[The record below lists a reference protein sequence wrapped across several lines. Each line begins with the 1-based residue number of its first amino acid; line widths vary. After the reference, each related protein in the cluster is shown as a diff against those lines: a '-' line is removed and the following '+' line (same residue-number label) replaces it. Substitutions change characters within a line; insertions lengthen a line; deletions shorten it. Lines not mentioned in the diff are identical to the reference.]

1 MADFFFSSKPKQIS
15 ESVRIIAEK
24 IFGDLAKQRLV
35 MIGKNEVS
43 RIIFDELQS
52 DQVNEDITISIDDK
66 SLGNSKAYKASKMK
80 EIQVCLKKCDVIING
95 CTSDKLLIQKLD
107 ILGALKDRKQ
117 KPILLI
123 DTNIPG
129 NIDSD
134 IAKIDNCFL
143 YDLNDLEQFFN
154 DLNFDNNSLEPN
166 LEIDDYNDQLDF
178 LIPEV
183 SKKINFHTS
192 QSYLFEEKIRFFLKT
207 NPNITENV
215 GILNFLRFFIKK

>member
-1 MADFFFSSKPKQIS
+1 MSDFFFSSKPKQIS
-15 ESVRIIAEK
+15 ESVKIIAEK
-24 IFGDLAKQRLV
+24 IFGDLTQQRLV

-52 DQVNEDITISIDDK
+52 NQVNEDITISIDDK
-66 SLGNSKAYKASKMK
+66 SLENNKDYKVSKMN
-80 EIQVCLKKCDVIING
+80 EIEVCLKKCDVIING

-107 ILGALKDRKQ
+107 ILDALKDRKQ

-154 DLNFDNNSLEPN
+154 DLNFGNNTLEPD

-178 LIPEV
+178 LMPEV

-207 NPNITENV
+207 NPNISEKA
-215 GILNFLRFFIKK
+215 GILNFLKFFIKK